1 MLSFIDSKHRIST
14 VAGKEIK
21 EEQRKK
27 RKIEMTCRERKLS
40 EALTFS
46 HCNPKNSLSTFL
58 FCFTG
63 LEKEGNLFSKISLDR
78 KNEAKKHFVF
88 YYSK

>member
-1 MLSFIDSKHRIST
+1 MLSFIDSKHST

-21 EEQRKK
+21 GEQRKK
-27 RKIEMTCRERKLS
+27 EKRETCRERKQF

-58 FCFTG
+58 LSFTG
-63 LEKEGNLFSKISLDR
+63 LEKEVDLFSTIRLK
-78 KNEAKKHFVF
+78 E
-88 YYSK
+88 